1 MRGGGTS
8 RKSAIPPADDE
19 APGDYLRFVC
29 FQLVEGQR
37 SRLGLF
43 QALDDARD
51 SDVAPDWALA
61 LIRDCELWFIDNLG
75 TPDRFSRGSWRGRG
89 QPALSWFK
97 SGATDHI
104 AKMYE
109 LKTGLEACGIHVDVL
124 RTRDP
129 GHILYEDRWQVA
141 AEPGRR
147 RF

>member
-1 MRGGGTS
+1 MRPKRTSNRTSPEGG
-8 RKSAIPPADDE
+8 AAD
-19 APGDYLRFVC
+19 AAVYVRFVC
-29 FQLVEGQR
+29 FRLVEGQR

-51 SDVAPDWALA
+51 SETAPDWALA
-61 LIRDCELWFIDNLG
+61 LIRDSDLWFEKNLN
-75 TPDRFSRGSWRGRG
+75 TPTRFDRGSWRGRG

-97 SGATDHI
+97 AAATTHI
-104 AKMYE
+104 AKMFQ
-109 LKTGLEACGIHVDVL
+109 LKTALEACGVHVEVV

-129 GHILYEDRWQVA
+129 GFILYEDEWQIA